1 MKLQRLGAFDQPDR
15 FAALLQVCACDYR
28 AHGEGF
34 GPVYPKAELL
44 HAALR
49 ACREVAVDAEDPEL
63 ARAQAIA
70 TALGSQR
77 WSAAGHA

>member
-1 MKLQRLGAFDQPDR
+1 MLARLGAFDRPDR

-34 GPVYPKAELL
+34 GPVYPKAALL

-49 ACREVAVDAEDPEL
+49 ACRDVAVDAEDPEL